1 MSTMYAGYSLLY
13 QRGFLKMNDF
23 TSSSSVADDT
33 WTDRLF
39 VIQLSKSPNVLEATA
54 NVLLEIDAPLDVIS
68 WFKGIH
74 K

>member
-1 MSTMYAGYSLLY
+1 
-13 QRGFLKMNDF
+13 MNDF